1 MDNGERR
8 QRHRERRGEDPPVIP
23 RPGSGPGR
31 PQRDRLARR
40 DAEGRGAAAVRVVA
54 VVASAAVVVA
64 SGVAWATLRDLTGGL
79 TTSNALAGGSASQDG
94 SVNILLIGL
103 DSRKD
108 QNGNDLPPAIL
119 DQLHA
124 GDGSVGGYNTNTLIL
139 LHIPADGARVSA
151 FSIPRDD
158 YVPVV
163 GIPNNDHVKIK
174 EAYGLKK
181 AATEDAMAKS
191 GVTDQHTLESVGR
204 EAGRRETVQTVQDFL
219 GVPIDHFAEVT
230 LAGFYDL
237 ASALGGVPVCL
248 NHAVNDS
255 YSGADFPAGQQ
266 TLNGAQSLAFVRQ
279 RHGLTNGD
287 LDRTHRQQAF
297 LASVTHKLASAGT
310 FTNFGQLQSL
320 LDVAKKDVVISAGW
334 DIPTFI
340 RQASNLTGGNV
351 QFATLPIERFDTV
364 DGQQVNIV
372 DPTTVRR
379 QVQVAFGRQ
388 PAPAPPTQPA
398 SPPASAVTVN
408 VLNGDGAPGLAST
421 VSAALTGGGFT
432 AGTVA
437 NSSRRATAITFGA
450 GAQVPAAAIAGL
462 LGAPT
467 AIADAG
473 LPTSTV
479 SVVLGTGFTPP
490 TNLAQQVKQ
499 RTTPNASAP
508 SSSPT
513 LPPAPAAGD
522 PQGLPINGNGIPCVD

>member
-1 MDNGERR
+1 MPPSAGVRR
-8 QRHRERRGEDPPVIP
+8 RSRV
-23 RPGSGPGR
+23 
-31 PQRDRLARR
+31 ARR
-40 DAEGRGAAAVRVVA
+40 NAEGRGAVVARVVA

-64 SGVAWATLRDLTGGL
+64 SGVAWATVRDLTGGL
-79 TTSNALAGGSASQDG
+79 TTSNALAGGSASKDG

-108 QNGNDLPPAIL
+108 QNGNDLPKAIL

-124 GDGSVGGYNTNTLIL
+124 GDGSEGGYNTNTLIL
-139 LHIPADGARVSA
+139 VHIPGDGARVSA

-158 YVPVV
+158 YVAVA

-181 AATEDAMAKS
+181 AATEDTMSKS
-191 GVTDQHTLESVGR
+191 GVTDQHTLESAGR
-204 EAGRRETVQTVQDFL
+204 EAGRRETIQTVQDFL

-237 ASALGGVPVCL
+237 ASALDGVQVCL
-248 NHAVNDS
+248 NHPVNDS

-310 FTNFGQLQSL
+310 FTNVGKLASL

-340 RQASNLTGGNV
+340 RQSSNPTGGNV
-351 QFATLPIERFDTV
+351 QFATLPIERFDTI

-372 DPTTVRR
+372 NPTAVRQ
-379 QVQVAFGRQ
+379 QVQLAFGLQ
-388 PAPAPPTQPA
+388 PAPAPTTP
-398 SPPASAVTVN
+398 PPAADAAVTVN

-421 VSAALTGGGFT
+421 VSAALTGAGFR
-432 AGTVA
+432 AGTVG
-437 NSSRRATAITFGA
+437 NSNRHATAINYGT
-450 GAQVPAAAIAGL
+450 GAQAPADAIARL
-462 LGAPT
+462 LGAPLAT
-467 AIADAG
+467 ADTG
-473 LPTSTV
+473 LPTSTI

-490 TNLAQQVKQ
+490 TNLAHQAKQ
-499 RTTPNASAP
+499 LAAP
-508 SSSPT
+508 TVSPLASSPT
-513 LPPAPAAGD
+513 SSPAPAAGD

>member
-8 QRHRERRGEDPPVIP
+8 QRHRERHGENPSVTPPRGD
-23 RPGSGPGR
+23 SGWGR
-31 PQRDRLARR
+31 ARAARR
-40 DAEGRGAAAVRVVA
+40 NAEGRGAVIARVVA

-139 LHIPADGARVSA
+139 VHIPVDGSRVSA

-191 GVTDQHTLESVGR
+191 GVTDQHTLESAGR
-204 EAGRRETVQTVQDFL
+204 EAGRRETIQTVQDFL

-297 LASVTHKLASAGT
+297 LTSVTHKLASAGT
-310 FTNFGQLQSL
+310 FTNVGQLASL

-340 RQASNLTGGNV
+340 RQAGNLTGGNV

-372 DPTTVRR
+372 DPTTVRQ

-432 AGTVA
+432 AGTVG

-450 GAQVPAAAIAGL
+450 GAQVPAAAIARL

-490 TNLAQQVKQ
+490 TDLAQQVKQ
-499 RTTPNASAP
+499 LAAPTASVLPPSSPSTTPPAS
-508 SSSPT
+508 
-513 LPPAPAAGD
+513 AAGD
-522 PQGLPINGNGIPCVD
+522 PQGLPLSGNGIPCVD

>member
-1 MDNGERR
+1 MPPSAGVRR
-8 QRHRERRGEDPPVIP
+8 RSRVARHN
-23 RPGSGPGR
+23 
-31 PQRDRLARR
+31 
-40 DAEGRGAAAVRVVA
+40 AEGRGAVVARVVA

-64 SGVAWATLRDLTGGL
+64 SGVAWATVRDLTGGL
-79 TTSNALAGGSASQDG
+79 TTSNALAGGSASKDG

-108 QNGNDLPPAIL
+108 QNGNDLPKAIL

-124 GDGSVGGYNTNTLIL
+124 GDGSEGGYNTNTLIL
-139 LHIPADGARVSA
+139 VHIPGDGARVSA

-158 YVPVV
+158 YVAVA

-181 AATEDAMAKS
+181 AATEDTMSKS
-191 GVTDQHTLESVGR
+191 GVTDQHTLESAGR

-237 ASALGGVPVCL
+237 ASALDGVQVCL
-248 NHAVNDS
+248 NHPVNDS

-266 TLNGAQSLAFVRQ
+266 TLDGAQALAFVRQ
-279 RHGLTNGD
+279 RHGLPNGD

-297 LASVTHKLASAGT
+297 LASVTHKLGSAGT
-310 FTNFGQLQSL
+310 FTNFSELASL
-320 LDVAKKDVVISAGW
+320 LDVAKKDVVISADW
-334 DIPTFI
+334 DLPTFI
-340 RQASNLTGGNV
+340 KQASNLTGGNV
-351 QFATLPIERFDTV
+351 AFATLPVQRFDTV

-372 DPTTVRR
+372 DPTAVRQ
-379 QVQVAFGRQ
+379 QVRIAFGLQ
-388 PAPAPPTQPA
+388 PAPAPTTPPP
-398 SPPASAVTVN
+398 SPPAAAAAVTVN

-421 VSAALTGGGFT
+421 VSAALTGGGFR
-432 AGTVA
+432 AGTVS
-437 NSSRRATAITFGA
+437 NSSQHATAVTYGT
-450 GAQVPAAAIAGL
+450 GAQAPAGAIAGL
-462 LGAPT
+462 LGAPAAT
-467 AIADAG
+467 ADTG
-473 LPTSTV
+473 LPAATI

-490 TNLAQQVKQ
+490 ADLARQAKQ
-499 RTTPNASAP
+499 RTTPSASAP

-522 PQGLPINGNGIPCVD
+522 PQGLPVGGDGLPCVD